1 MRCIRRISKTLLFV
15 LGAGIPGQVQPGHAS
30 MEDPR
35 IGLTRPIALG
45 MRQTKAPKE
54 KAPEEALA
62 TFTGTVRGIDGKILR
77 LDSAESEPLDFNLS
91 RKTKY
96 YDGLKEI
103 KRNAIK
109 TGDHVSVEA
118 RPMPDGKPDAVKV
131 RLEHIRVRKE
141 P

>member
-131 RLEHIRVRKE
+131 RLDHTPVRK